1 MMGTLCWLELERL
14 LSESDPKIHWRLN
27 DLLRAGQK
35 AKEFAAVSWSSSNE
49 SSDSSFIHWQPSNIS
64 DPDSLTADKAPDL
77 DRAEESIAELPE
89 LISQDQIDQNS
100 AIQAA
105 ISQARK
111 EAFDAGFSDG
121 SDTVDTKYEAL
132 RQELQNFITSL
143 EVYQSD
149 VQSFYDPLKKLAIH
163 IAEQIVRGELTLS
176 STAIEHLVQ
185 KALGDIEHQGIDN
198 IVVTLNPKDA
208 DAFIK
213 SLNDG
218 PEVRADPE
226 LSRGSVKVT
235 MGDAAIE
242 DLIEHRIKGIADSI
256 FQLDTENY
264 SGNRGLDSN
273 KDVQISDDQTE
284 LQDTVL
290 RDEQSETTPLDVEE
304 RSDLGEDIEDS
315 DQDA

>member
-1 MMGTLCWLELERL
+1 
-14 LSESDPKIHWRLN
+14 
-27 DLLRAGQK
+27 
-35 AKEFAAVSWSSSNE
+35 
-49 SSDSSFIHWQPSNIS
+49 
-64 DPDSLTADKAPDL
+64 
-77 DRAEESIAELPE
+77 
-89 LISQDQIDQNS
+89 
-100 AIQAA
+100 
-105 ISQARK
+105 
-111 EAFDAGFSDG
+111 
-121 SDTVDTKYEAL
+121 
-132 RQELQNFITSL
+132 
-143 EVYQSD
+143 VYQSD

-176 STAIEHLVQ
+176 STAIERLVH

-208 DAFIK
+208 DSFSK
-213 SLNDG
+213 SLDDG

-256 FQLDTENY
+256 FQLDTEN
-264 SGNRGLDSN
+264 SSSNRDLDSK

-290 RDEQSETTPLDVEE
+290 RDEQSEAIPLDAEE
-304 RSDLGEDIEDS
+304 IPDLSEDIEDS